1 MNGWKTYP
9 HLFPFLFKPQKEK
22 LMNGWKTH
30 THLFPFLF
38 KPQKEKLMNG
48 WKTQT
53 HLFPFLFSSFS
64 SSKKTQQSRFKSLL
78 KDLGIH

>member
-1 MNGWKTYP
+1 MVGKHTP

-30 THLFPFLF
+30 IHLFPFLF

-48 WKTQT
+48 
-53 HLFPFLFSSFS
+53 
-64 SSKKTQQSRFKSLL
+64 
-78 KDLGIH
+78 